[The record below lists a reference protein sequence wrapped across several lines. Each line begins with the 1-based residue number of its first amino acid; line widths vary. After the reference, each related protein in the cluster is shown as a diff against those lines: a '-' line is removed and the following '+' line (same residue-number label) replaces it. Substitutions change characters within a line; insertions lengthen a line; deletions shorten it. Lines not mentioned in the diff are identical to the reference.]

1 MTVADSKPRL
11 IIIAGPTGVGKT
23 DVAIQLALDCGGEI
37 ISADSMQVYRYMDIG
52 TAKPSSAERLLV
64 RHHLIDLV
72 NPDESFSAALFV
84 RNARKIIRELSILR
98 RPVFVVGGTGLY
110 IRALLGG
117 LFDGPDAN
125 EGLRAFYRLEQARH
139 GKTYLH
145 EKLKKIDEKA
155 ARRIEPNDTVRII
168 RALEVFEASGQS
180 ITEKQEA
187 HRFKERPYETMRIG
201 LAWER
206 DMLYERI
213 NRRAD
218 QMLLDGLIQEVRG
231 LLDRGYDEGLKPM
244 QALGYKHMVHYLE
257 GSCPLQEALRLM
269 KRDTRRYAKR
279 QMTWFSTDRQME
291 WFSPGDRGVLR
302 DRVGAFL
309 SCRTAPSRSCGNL
322 LT

>member
-1 MTVADSKPRL
+1 MNADPDKPRL
-11 IIIAGPTGVGKT
+11 VVIAGPTGVGKT
-23 DVAIQLALDCGGEI
+23 NVAMQLAIASGGEI

-52 TAKPSSAERLLV
+52 TAKPSSGERRLV

-84 RNARKIIRELSILR
+84 INARKIIRELSVLR
-98 RPVFVVGGTGLY
+98 KPVFVVGGTGLY

-155 ARRIEPNDTVRII
+155 ARRIKPNDTVRII

-180 ITEKQEA
+180 ISEKQEA
-187 HRFKERPYETMRIG
+187 HRFKERPYQTMKIG

-206 DMLYERI
+206 DMLYEKI
-213 NRRAD
+213 DRRAD
-218 QMLLDGLIQEVRG
+218 QMILDGLIQEVQG
-231 LLDRGYDEGLKPM
+231 LLDRGYDGALKPM

-257 GSCPLQEALRLM
+257 GNCPLQEALQSM

-279 QMTWFSTDRQME
+279 QMTWFSADREME
-291 WFSPGDRGVLR
+291 WFSPGDLGVLK
-302 DRVGAFL
+302 DKIGAFL
-309 SCRTAPSRSCGNL
+309 SQ
-322 LT
+322 

>member
-1 MTVADSKPRL
+1 MNADPDKPRL
-11 IIIAGPTGVGKT
+11 VVIAGPTGVGKT
-23 DVAIQLALDCGGEI
+23 NVAMQLAIASGGEI

-52 TAKPSSAERLLV
+52 TAKPSSSERRLV

-84 RNARKIIRELSILR
+84 INARKIIRELSVLR
-98 RPVFVVGGTGLY
+98 KPVFVVGGTGLY

-155 ARRIEPNDTVRII
+155 ARRIKPNDTVRII

-180 ITEKQEA
+180 ISEKQEA
-187 HRFKERPYETMRIG
+187 HRFKERPYQTMKIG

-206 DMLYERI
+206 DMLYEKI
-213 NRRAD
+213 DRRAD
-218 QMLLDGLIQEVRG
+218 QMILDGLIQEVQG
-231 LLDRGYDEGLKPM
+231 LLDRGYDGALKPM

-257 GSCPLQEALRLM
+257 GNCPLQEALQSM

-279 QMTWFSTDRQME
+279 QMTWFSADREME
-291 WFSPGDRGVLR
+291 WFSPGDLGVLK
-302 DRVGAFL
+302 DKIGAFL
-309 SCRTAPSRSCGNL
+309 SQ
-322 LT
+322 